1 MAYQRNRRS
10 RSSDKSRDW
19 NDWQRYVRKETQR
32 LMQKS
37 GRQVVPVSFA
47 EPESQPPQKAQQ
59 EEINAAAESQQPVD
73 LEEGRR
79 PPVPGVPREEALQ
92 VSDDEIGRTVK
103 PYTVNDY
110 RNIRPLTSAD
120 IFSGEEESGQTETEN
135 VAVEEPVETESVEAV
150 TEVESPKVEKAEPE
164 VTKPEPPKVEKK
176 KAKGKKT
183 RGKKKKDREGE
194 LELFES
200 VKEHQTVSRQRLT
213 RKSKFEREELIE
225 KLLDPVISLEEAATL
240 IGVCKTTV
248 RRYTNKGELEC
259 LRTPGQQRRFKLS
272 QVLEFVKKR
281 EAEQKAR
288 GSKKKSK

>member
-10 RSSDKSRDW
+10 RPAGKTRDW
-19 NDWQRYVRKETQR
+19 DDWQRYVRKETQR

-47 EPESQPPQKAQQ
+47 EPESQPKPKPPQ
-59 EEINAAAESQQPVD
+59 EEVKAATESQPVD

-79 PPVPGVPREEALQ
+79 PPVPGVPREEAIQL
-92 VSDDEIGRTVK
+92 SDDEIGRTVK
-103 PYTVNDY
+103 PFTVDDY
-110 RNIRPLTSAD
+110 RSIRPLTSSD
-120 IFSGEEESGQTETEN
+120 IFSGDESPPAGDYESI
-135 VAVEEPVETESVEAV
+135 AVEETVEVETV
-150 TEVESPKVEKAEPE
+150 TEVERPRVEKLKVVEPETIEPSVEAEPS
-164 VTKPEPPKVEKK
+164 KKGRGK
-176 KAKGKKT
+176 KAKG
-183 RGKKKKDREGE
+183 RKKKGREGE

-213 RKSKFEREELIE
+213 RKSKIVREELIE

-281 EAEQKAR
+281 EAEQKTR
-288 GSKKKSK
+288 GNKKKSQ